1 MPDDGL
7 AEDIAEELLYRTG
20 RAMKEGNFDAFF
32 ECFEIPQIMETLD
45 GAKLVT
51 TRDGMRDI
59 FLQVYRYY
67 QANGVVD
74 LVRTVVSARFL
85 DEETI
90 GSTHVS
96 SLLKANGEPFRN
108 PYPVYSV
115 VKRIGGQWKV
125 VSNSSAILDAP
136 DHNRALL
143 GGEDGKAL
151 PTGDQKKP

>member
-1 MPDDGL
+1 MPDHGL
-7 AEDIAEELLYRTG
+7 AEDIAEEILYRTG
-20 RAMKEGNFDAFF
+20 RAMKDGDFDAFF

-51 TRDGMRDI
+51 TRDGMRDT
-59 FLQVYRYY
+59 FFHVYRYY
-67 QANGVVD
+67 QDNGVVD
-74 LVRTVVSARFL
+74 LVRTVVNARFL

-96 SLLKANGEPFRN
+96 RLLKANGEPFRN

-143 GGEDGKAL
+143 AGRDGSAPSTVDEK
-151 PTGDQKKP
+151 